1 MLTRG
6 WGLSE
11 AEQSKKRILFVDD
24 ESSMLFMYETAFKRM
39 GDEWEMFFARN
50 GAEAMA
56 LMEKAPCQLIV
67 SDLVMPGLSGT
78 QLLTQVQERFPQTTR
93 IILSGQADR
102 YDVAKCVGAVHQYL
116 LKPCDFATL
125 LATLR
130 RVCALDV
137 FIQNEKIKSLVG
149 Q

>member
-1 MLTRG
+1 MLHQECCMT
-6 WGLSE
+6 E
-11 AEQSKKRILFVDD
+11 AEQLKKRILFVDD

-39 GDEWEMFFARN
+39 GDEWEMLFAKN

-67 SDLVMPGLSGT
+67 SDLVMPGMSGT

-102 YDVAKCVGAVHQYL
+102 YDVAKCVGPVHQYPL
-116 LKPCDFATL
+116 TPSAFA
-125 LATLR
+125 A
-130 RVCALDV
+130 
-137 FIQNEKIKSLVG
+137 F
-149 Q
+149 